1 MTTDELR
8 SICLEH
14 AIVVSLA
21 GFIREADAARLLDVD
36 VRTLQNWR
44 RDLRGPEC
52 VRMGGAWRYSIAGLA
67 KFMTPTEE
75 SRKWRKETETP
86 VNDDCPRSHDNPVT
100 EPGKVES

>member
-44 RDLRGPEC
+44 HDLRGPEC
-52 VRMGGAWRYSIAGLA
+52 VRMGGAWRYSIAALA
-67 KFMTPTEE
+67 KFMSPTEE
-75 SRKWRKETETP
+75 SRKRRQETETS
-86 VNDDCPRSHDNPVT
+86 VDDDCPPSHDHPVP
-100 EPGKVES
+100 EPAKVES